1 MSERVRTIVSEVL
14 GVPVNEVDESSSAA
28 TIAAWDSLRHM
39 NLVVALEEELGV
51 RFDDDVVTK
60 ITSVAAILEA
70 LAQARRA
77 A

>member
-1 MSERVRTIVSEVL
+1 MSDRVRTIVAEVL
-14 GVPVNEVDESSSAA
+14 GVDEREVDEDTSAVTLA
-28 TIAAWDSLRHM
+28 EWDSLRHM

-60 ITSVAAILEA
+60 ITSVAAIREA